1 MDGHED
7 LACAHLGCAAGVSGS
22 RGVRPVVFVPD
33 PAQPACRSFRLF
45 TAGPALLRFVD
56 GSNAFCSLWPDQL
69 SDVQRDRVSAFFG
82 DLQDW
87 INTSGDRGSAQARRD
102 ISRAVNGHLQGLAGA
117 GLAVGARERFLI
129 LTGGRD
135 AQPLPWRVTDIKV
148 QAVMPAQIAHPAI
161 TGGW

>member
-7 LACAHLGCAAGVSGS
+7 LACTHLGCAAAVSGPG
-22 RGVRPVVFVPD
+22 GVRPVVFVPD
-33 PAQPACRSFRLF
+33 LARPARRSFRLF

-69 SDVQRDRVSAFFG
+69 SDVQRDRVSGFFG
-82 DLQDW
+82 DLRDW
-87 INTSGDRGSAQARRD
+87 ISTPGDQNSAQARRD
-102 ISRAVNGHLQGLAGA
+102 ISRAVDGDLQNLAGA

-135 AQPLPWRVTDIKV
+135 GQPLPWRVTDIKV
-148 QAVMPAQIAHPAI
+148 QPVMPAQTARA
-161 TGGW
+161 G